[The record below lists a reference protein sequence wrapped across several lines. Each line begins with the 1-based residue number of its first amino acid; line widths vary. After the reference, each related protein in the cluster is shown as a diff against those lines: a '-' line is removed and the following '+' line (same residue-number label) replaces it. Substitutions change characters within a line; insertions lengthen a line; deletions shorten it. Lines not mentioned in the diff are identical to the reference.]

1 MAGPQSY
8 VITRSNNTTEK
19 EGLAYLLEQ
28 DSDFILLDTES
39 RKFLMDMF
47 DISHTFSR
55 AFDLV
60 YIKNSGSSTVITVD
74 DKNSIIFVEL
84 KTTKKYLPNNPRG
97 FFFGATKNEF
107 DLAEKLGDK
116 YQFCFISLHKDS
128 LSYNLLTTTEL
139 NNLVKTKRIQ
149 YQINLQN

>member
-47 DISHTFSR
+47 DINHTFSR

-74 DKNSIIFVEL
+74 DKDSIIFVEL
-84 KTTKKYLPNNPRG
+84 KTTKNIFQTTLAVFSLERPRMNLIWL
-97 FFFGATKNEF
+97 KNWVININF
-107 DLAEKLGDK
+107 AS
-116 YQFCFISLHKDS
+116 SLYIKTAS
-128 LSYNLLTTTEL
+128 L
-139 NNLVKTKRIQ
+139 I
-149 YQINLQN
+149 IF

>member
-47 DISHTFSR
+47 DINHTFSR

-74 DKNSIIFVEL
+74 DKDSIIFVEL